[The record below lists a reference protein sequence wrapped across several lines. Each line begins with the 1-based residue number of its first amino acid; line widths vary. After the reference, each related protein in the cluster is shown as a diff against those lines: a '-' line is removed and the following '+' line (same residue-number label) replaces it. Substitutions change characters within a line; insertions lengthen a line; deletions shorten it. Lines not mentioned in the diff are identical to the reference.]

1 MDRSNYIPFTDETF
15 PALNTV
21 ELMESSGLRFAI
33 VAAGKHLIGKSG
45 SVCGVRIAFAGA
57 CEERTFESLLNDGY
71 SLRINGTYWQPCGLL
86 KPASAVET
94 DTAADVKEEDRWY
107 MSKGGNAIWVFPQ
120 RLVYSASLP
129 FGVQS
134 DSTEADMTNDL
145 VATRVM
151 VSTARARID
160 AWQAAKQT
168 KPAPSSAQAPERVMV
183 NISPANGNAVAAWSP
198 HELAPEGIVLHP
210 YVRGDIAEGLNGKLA
225 LANARIAELEKWN
238 ETLLEKLAEY
248 RKRVGA
254 AHALD

>member
-1 MDRSNYIPFTDETF
+1 MDAKRIDEHASRKLAICQLWRDGQLSAKDCERQCGEQD
-15 PALNTV
+15 ALLAV
-21 ELMESSGLRFAI
+21 EA
-33 VAAGKHLIGKSG
+33 VAEQIAAH
-45 SVCGVRIAFAGA
+45 VRGFHG
-57 CEERTFESLLNDGY
+57 
-71 SLRINGTYWQPCGLL
+71 
-86 KPASAVET
+86 PASAVEN

-107 MSKGGNAIWVFPQ
+107 MLKGGNAIWVFPQ

-134 DSTEADMTNDL
+134 DSTEADMTNDP

>member
-1 MDRSNYIPFTDETF
+1 
-15 PALNTV
+15 
-21 ELMESSGLRFAI
+21 
-33 VAAGKHLIGKSG
+33 
-45 SVCGVRIAFAGA
+45 
-57 CEERTFESLLNDGY
+57 
-71 SLRINGTYWQPCGLL
+71 
-86 KPASAVET
+86 
-94 DTAADVKEEDRWY
+94 
-107 MSKGGNAIWVFPQ
+107 
-120 RLVYSASLP
+120 
-129 FGVQS
+129 
-134 DSTEADMTNDL
+134 MTNDL